1 MNKLKIYLKAI
12 AVPVI
17 IGLIIGF
24 ITSKSIDYNELIQ
37 PPFSPPGGLFP
48 IIWTILYV
56 LMGVSFGLLKS
67 KNLVDDNV
75 SSIYYAQLFVNSL
88 WSIFFFTLKWRLFSF
103 IWIIILAALVLL
115 MIVRFYRKNKT
126 DGLLQIPYLVWVLF
140 ASYLNIG
147 VYILNR

>member
-1 MNKLKIYLKAI
+1 MKKLKIYLKAI

-24 ITSKSIDYNELIQ
+24 ITSNSIDYNELAK

-48 IIWTILYV
+48 VIWTILYV
-56 LMGVSFGLLKS
+56 LMGVSFGLLRS

-75 SSIYYAQLFVNSL
+75 SSVYYAQLFVNSL

-103 IWIIILAALVLL
+103 IWILILAALVLL
-115 MIVRFYRKNKT
+115 MVVRFYRKNKVA
-126 DGLLQIPYLVWVLF
+126 GLLQIPYLVWVVF
-140 ASYLNIG
+140 ASYLNLG
-147 VYILNR
+147 VYLLNR